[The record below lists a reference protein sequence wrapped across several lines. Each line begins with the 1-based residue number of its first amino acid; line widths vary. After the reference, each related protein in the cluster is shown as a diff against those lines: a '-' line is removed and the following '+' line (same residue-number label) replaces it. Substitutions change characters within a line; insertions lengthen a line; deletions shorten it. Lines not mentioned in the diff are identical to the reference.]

1 MNPIS
6 IAVVGVGKIARDQ
19 HLPSIHNNPGYRLVA
34 AASRHGS
41 VDGVANF
48 TSIEEMLEAMPDIE
62 AVSLCMPPR
71 VRFDAAHKAL
81 SAGKH
86 VFLEKPPGAT
96 LSEVAILKALAEEKN
111 VTLFTSWHSRF
122 GPAVEPARA
131 FLSDKTISR
140 VDIIWNEDVRRWHPN
155 QDWIWEAGGLGVFD
169 PGINAFSIMTHILP
183 MPVFVTR
190 SILEIP
196 ENRDAPIAAQIDFQ
210 SATGVPVTADMDW
223 RRDSKDDRWDIIVE
237 TDAGTMILG
246 NGGARLSV
254 DGVMRADEQE
264 TEYPTLYARFHDL
277 VRSGQ
282 SEVDVA
288 PLRHIA
294 DIFMLASRR
303 TVEAF
308 NE

>member
-41 VDGVANF
+41 VDGVKNF
-48 TSIEEMLEAMPDIE
+48 TAIEDMLAAMPEIE

-71 VRFDAAHKAL
+71 VRFDAAYKAL
-81 SAGKH
+81 EAGKH

-96 LSEVAILKALAEEKN
+96 LSEVAILEALAKRQN

-131 FLSDKTISR
+131 FLADKTISR

-169 PGINAFSIMTHILP
+169 PGINALSIMTHILP

-190 SILEIP
+190 STLEIP

-210 SATGVPVTADMDW
+210 SASGIPVTADMDW
-223 RRDSKDDRWDIIVE
+223 RRQSSDDRWDIIVE
-237 TDAGTMILG
+237 TDAGRMILG

-277 VRSGQ
+277 VRAGR

-294 DIFMLASRR
+294 DIFMLGSRK

-308 NE
+308 YD

>member
-48 TSIEEMLEAMPDIE
+48 TSIEEMLEAMPEIE

-190 SILEIP
+190 SILDIP

-210 SATGVPVTADMDW
+210 SATGVPVTANMDW

-277 VRSGQ
+277 VRAGQ

>member
-41 VDGVANF
+41 VEGVANF
-48 TSIEEMLEAMPDIE
+48 TSIEEMLDAVPEIE

-71 VRFDAAHKAL
+71 VRFDAAHTAL

-96 LSEVAILKALAEEKN
+96 LSEVAILDALAQEKN

-131 FLSDKTISR
+131 FLSGKTIRR
-140 VDIIWNEDVRRWHPN
+140 VDIVWNEDVRRWHPN

-169 PGINAFSIMTHILP
+169 PGINALSIMTHILP
-183 MPVFVTR
+183 MPVFVTQ
-190 SILEIP
+190 STLEIP
-196 ENRDAPIAAQIDFQ
+196 ENRDAPIAAQITFQ
-210 SATGVPVTADMDW
+210 SATGIPVTADMDW

-277 VRSGQ
+277 VRAGR

-294 DIFMLASRR
+294 DIFMLGSRK

-308 NE
+308 HD